1 MYDAG
6 FKQDSVM
13 YGQRDIGKELE
24 IEIGEERARITRVGD
39 LCRYERSGVEKLFTC
54 GDSIYLYP
62 LPPINVPVKLFN
74 HIYFKLENSIAIGP
88 EEEVEGFIAMPVEVG
103 VFASSEGGII
113 DILSPKPPKYAL
125 YGSPEQGLIGRY
137 VRTRFYKSRFE
148 ADTFTAVTPITI
160 TNTTDNWV
168 EITRI
173 VVPAV
178 RVRLYYRDS
187 NVRASSIHMSIT
199 SRATATISVT
209 DKAPRGYVGVP
220 PYRQEIP
227 LGLGRFTMEWGI

>member
-1 MYDAG
+1 MYDTG
-6 FKQDSVM
+6 FNRNIGM
-13 YGQRDIGKELE
+13 YGQRDIGKGLE
-24 IEIGEERARITRVGD
+24 IEVGEEKIRITRVGD

-62 LPPINVPVKLFN
+62 LPPVNVPVRLFN

-88 EEEVEGFIAMPVEVG
+88 DEEVEGFIAMPVEVG
-103 VFASSEGGII
+103 VFASSEGGVI

-137 VRTRFYKSRFE
+137 VRTRFYKSRFD
-148 ADTFTAVTPITI
+148 ADSFTAVTPVVIA
-160 TNTTDNWV
+160 NTTDNWV
-168 EITRI
+168 EVTKI
-173 VVPAV
+173 VVPAT

-187 NVRASSIHMSIT
+187 SVRAARINMSVT
-199 SRATATISVT
+199 SQATATVSVT
-209 DKAPRGYVGVP
+209 DKAPRGYVEVP
-220 PYRQEIP
+220 PYRQEVA